1 MTKNEV
7 PNLFNLLERLYNG
20 HSRPRDNVTLTL
32 WATVL
37 EPWSYDEV
45 RNVVIQRAREN
56 RHFPDPSELATLLP
70 PRPDPGW
77 MRKYIEQRDKRPD
90 IFEKLDKRADAIRK
104 IYHDAGLPSAS
115 EAKKL
120 GINYA
125 AWCEMV
131 DKVFPDGVPEVEEPC
146 ETET

>member
-7 PNLFNLLERLYNG
+7 PKLFNLLERLYNG
-20 HSRPRDNVTLTL
+20 HSRPRDNATLTL

-37 EPWSYDEV
+37 EPWSYEEV
-45 RNVVIQRAREN
+45 REAVIKRAREN
-56 RHFPDPSELATLLP
+56 RHFPDPSELATMLP
-70 PRPDPGW
+70 HRPDNSW
-77 MRKYIEQRDKRPD
+77 MRYYIDLRPD
-90 IFEKLDKRADAIRK
+90 QVEAIERRAAAIRK
-104 IYHDAGLPSAS
+104 KYHDAGLPTAS
-115 EAKKL
+115 EAKKM

-131 DKVFPDGVPEVEEPC
+131 DKAFPDGVPEVEDPC